1 MDLNFLIGIIIV
13 VLAYGF
19 LLYLVLRSRRTIE
32 SIAELKLISLR
43 DIIKELRHG
52 K

>member
-1 MDLNFLIGIIIV
+1 MNLNFLIGIIIV

-19 LLYLVLRSRRTIE
+19 LLYLVSRSRRTIE
-32 SIAELKLISLR
+32 FIADLKLISLR
-43 DIIKELRHG
+43 EIIRELRHG